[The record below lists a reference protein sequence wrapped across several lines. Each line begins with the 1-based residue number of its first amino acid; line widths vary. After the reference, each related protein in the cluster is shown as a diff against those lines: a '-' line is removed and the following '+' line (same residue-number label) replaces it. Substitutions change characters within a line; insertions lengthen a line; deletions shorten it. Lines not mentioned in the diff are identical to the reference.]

1 MYWAA
6 RKGHAELV
14 ELMVADPRINV
25 NIMDSQDETP
35 LHRAAEEGHEDVVRL
50 LLATE
55 GIDVDIADNESIP
68 VSVLI

>member
-1 MYWAA
+1 
-6 RKGHAELV
+6 
-14 ELMVADPRINV
+14 MVADPRINV